1 MECMISKHCFKLPM
15 ATSPVWLCCSGVSLI
30 TSASSSI
37 EVTTLSNTF
46 KAKLSLIYFK
56 TNEVSFKSLHKIIL
70 VHNVAGNISKWK
82 GFRVDHSVK
91 CEEKN
96 TFAVFLDPVHPQKVD
111 WSNLLLTMQSSRSDR
126 LTKIQ
131 RSNCLVYELV
141 AYDGGKKHFLA
152 FLRPTLDR
160 QYVLR

>member
-1 MECMISKHCFKLPM
+1 M

-56 TNEVSFKSLHKIIL
+56 TNKVSFKHYTKL
-70 VHNVAGNISKWK
+70 VHNVPGNISKWK
-82 GFRVDHSVK
+82 GFRVDLSVK

-126 LTKIQ
+126 LTKNQ

-141 AYDGGKKHFLA
+141 EYHGGKKHFLA